1 MIEKLLIVL
10 SVIFSVVIAL
20 PKMTRADEI
29 NKPLDNGVV
38 GLKCDEFQSKLSV
51 AIDAQGLKVA
61 QPRWVEF
68 DRDLIPDASLRHFNF
83 KNIGG
88 LMGYYECHGERL
100 SILNVGLEDTRIVV
114 VSSSEYVAVEK
125 RLLELGKT
133 SACALTQVLCGEDV
147 DKSLARVRRALV
159 KAVARGERYP
169 EISDRLVVVDGKL
182 MTNPELGKFGCYGTY
197 VCFEWTMTPKGPFF
211 SLFPPHVD

>member
-10 SVIFSVVIAL
+10 SVIFSVVIAS

-29 NKPLDNGVV
+29 NKPFDNGVV

-83 KNIGG
+83 KNIVG

-100 SILNVGLEDTRIVV
+100 SILNV
-114 VSSSEYVAVEK
+114 
-125 RLLELGKT
+125 
-133 SACALTQVLCGEDV
+133 
-147 DKSLARVRRALV
+147 
-159 KAVARGERYP
+159 
-169 EISDRLVVVDGKL
+169 
-182 MTNPELGKFGCYGTY
+182 
-197 VCFEWTMTPKGPFF
+197 
-211 SLFPPHVD
+211 

>member
-1 MIEKLLIVL
+1 M
-10 SVIFSVVIAL
+10 
-20 PKMTRADEI
+20 
-29 NKPLDNGVV
+29 
-38 GLKCDEFQSKLSV
+38 
-51 AIDAQGLKVA
+51 
-61 QPRWVEF
+61 
-68 DRDLIPDASLRHFNF
+68 
-83 KNIGG
+83 
-88 LMGYYECHGERL
+88 
-100 SILNVGLEDTRIVV
+100 

-182 MTNPELGKFGCYGTY
+182 MTNPELDKFGCYGT
-197 VCFEWTMTPKGPFF
+197 
-211 SLFPPHVD
+211 